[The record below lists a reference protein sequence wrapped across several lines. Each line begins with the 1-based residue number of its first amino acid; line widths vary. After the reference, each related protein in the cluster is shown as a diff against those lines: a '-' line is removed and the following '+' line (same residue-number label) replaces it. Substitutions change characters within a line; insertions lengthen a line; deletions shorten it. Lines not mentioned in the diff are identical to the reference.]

1 MVDRETCGK
10 AVESLSPR
18 DGRQTELD
26 GARLSQ
32 FGRGAPD
39 ASWASTSTAP
49 LSTRIQLWELA
60 LPSGSNRLTPASACV
75 TEPAGKSF
83 KPAGAGG

>member
-18 DGRQTELD
+18 GGRQTELD

-32 FGRGAPD
+32 FGQGA
-39 ASWASTSTAP
+39 
-49 LSTRIQLWELA
+49 RIVLGKHVDRA
-60 LPSGSNRLTPASACV
+60 VVDSNPAVGATLPGGSSMLTPASACV